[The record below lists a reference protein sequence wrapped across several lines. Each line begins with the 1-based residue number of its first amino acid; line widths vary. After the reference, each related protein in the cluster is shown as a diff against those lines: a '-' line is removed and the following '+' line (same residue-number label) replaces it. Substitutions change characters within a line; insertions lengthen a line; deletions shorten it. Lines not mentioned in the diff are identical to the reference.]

1 MDTETPLP
9 AAVRDYF
16 ARMDGPDKA
25 DASEVFAPDDLV
37 EEACHGYRGREEIL
51 GWLTGAA
58 SEYTFT
64 STWLSAEA
72 TSDTAT
78 VVIRL
83 EGDFP
88 GGVVDLRYVFATTSD
103 GRIGTLSIAP

>member
-1 MDTETPLP
+1 MSTDAELP
-9 AAVRDYF
+9 AAVREYF
-16 ARMDGPDKA
+16 TRVDGGDKA
-25 DASEVFAPDDLV
+25 EAIDVFAPDALV
-37 EEACHGYRGREEIL
+37 EDDGHTYRGRDEIL

-58 SEYTFT
+58 SEYTYT

-88 GGVVDLRYVFATTSD
+88 GGVVDLRYMFTTTAD
-103 GRIGTLSIAP
+103 GQVGTLSIAP